1 MLKAIPS
8 LLGSTLIVASMA
20 NATMAAEHITR
31 HHKAHTSKE
40 VRNAHGSKNR
50 NAVAAENRNVFWP
63 KDQNPFGTAWP
74 SGIQP
79 DDWRQ
84 SVNAAGDVASDFLH
98 AILPNAAN

>member
-20 NATMAAEHITR
+20 NAAMATKHITR

-63 KDQNPFGTAWP
+63 EIKIP
-74 SGIQP
+74 SRPGRRVFNLTIGA
-79 DDWRQ
+79 RT
-84 SVNAAGDVASDFLH
+84 STAAGDVTSDLLH